1 MCNCMFKMN
10 EFTKRVVE
18 SGDDWDTFYIKQRA
32 TFIMRDTNMGILP
45 HCKESP
51 CVHNVNN

>member
-1 MCNCMFKMN
+1 MSKMN